1 MRYDKTKTIKEVL
14 ESYVRQFKLSDKL
27 NEVKINEIWEKLM
40 GVSIAK
46 HTTKIELKKNKLYV
60 FVDSSII
67 KSELYYA
74 KNKIVMAINAEVGNK
89 LIDEIVLL

>member
-1 MRYDKTKTIKEVL
+1 MRYNKSKTIKEVI
-14 ESYVRQFKLSDKL
+14 ENYVRYFKLSDKL

-46 HTTKIELKKNKLYV
+46 HTTKIEIKKNKLYI

-67 KSELYYA
+67 RSELSYA